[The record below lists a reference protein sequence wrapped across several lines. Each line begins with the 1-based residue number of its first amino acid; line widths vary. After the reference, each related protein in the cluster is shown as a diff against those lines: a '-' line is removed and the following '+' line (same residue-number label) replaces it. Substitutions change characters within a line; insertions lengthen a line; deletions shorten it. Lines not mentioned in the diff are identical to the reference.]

1 MISKNVFKFHMNI
14 FFNPLLESFI
24 SIGFIQIVYYFALFK
39 QKQKKTSLKIKK
51 NSERNIK
58 YKNNRWL
65 CFFLNILKLKYAIS
79 DVPKKLITARR
90 DIYSV
95 IIFYIQMN
103 RRTWGVYQLNYM
115 SIQCFEVQS

>member
-1 MISKNVFKFHMNI
+1 MNI

-24 SIGFIQIVYYFALFK
+24 SIGFIQMVYYFALFK